1 MKPGFNSLKQNLVS
15 SRNTFLISFVVYYPN
30 KGRSIKKVSGTNWLK
45 KYDIRFLLVT
55 LGQIHPFLVG
65 TGDLTL

>member
-15 SRNTFLISFVVYYPN
+15 SRNTFLISFVAYYPN
-30 KGRSIKKVSGTNWLK
+30 KGRSIKKMSGTNWLK
-45 KYDIRFLLVT
+45 KYEIRSVLVN